1 MTQAP
6 MWNSTIFGPYF
17 VVGAIYSGIAML
29 MIAMALLRRSMQL
42 QSWLSLPVFN
52 NLSLLFLAMAM
63 FWGYFTF
70 AEHLTVFYANE
81 PGEVRVFWERATGE
95 FSRPFWLMM
104 IFNFVIPMAVLPFRW
119 GRRPVAAALVG
130 VSVVAGM
137 WLERFLIVVPTLSL
151 PRLAYTVG
159 DYAPSWVEL
168 GVAVG
173 SLGAFVFLYLAFAQ
187 LAPIISIWEIREGES
202 QDDERLAG
210 ATEVGVKAADLNG
223 ASVVHAAY
231 DGNYALT
238 AALSHLEDGDLL
250 EIRTSVPLKID
261 DSRAHRKSRVPV
273 YTILGGV
280 LGGTLVYSLAV
291 TTSHAFPLYTGQM
304 SLTPALPIGVVTY
317 EGIALGAVLA
327 AFLSTLFEGGVLRRF
342 RPTPLGR
349 HVSEG
354 RAVLAIDCSDEKA
367 RERISA
373 ALENAVEVVT

>member
-1 MTQAP
+1 
-6 MWNSTIFGPYF
+6 
-17 VVGAIYSGIAML
+17 
-29 MIAMALLRRSMQL
+29 
-42 QSWLSLPVFN
+42 
-52 NLSLLFLAMAM
+52 
-63 FWGYFTF
+63 
-70 AEHLTVFYANE
+70 
-81 PGEVRVFWERATGE
+81 
-95 FSRPFWLMM
+95 
-104 IFNFVIPMAVLPFRW
+104 
-119 GRRPVAAALVG
+119 
-130 VSVVAGM
+130 M

-168 GVAVG
+168 GIAVG

-187 LAPIISIWEIREGES
+187 LAPIISIWEIREGKS
-202 QDDERLAG
+202 QDDARLAG
-210 ATEVGVKAADLNG
+210 STEAGVKAADLNG